1 MMRRLSDI
9 YCIFRIHLA
18 RLRAESGP
26 FLLAAIV
33 FPLGMY
39 FFANG
44 VVRQDPNELIPN
56 YIKVHFVSASLVFSL
71 SLTAISWFG
80 YLLLENRFTGRLKL
94 FAVLPVASSS
104 YILGVM
110 VFALGQGVVG
120 SFSLLLA
127 ARLLGVDFTVNSFES
142 VFLLIIVVLL
152 AIFSLAGLSVVL
164 AHRVRSFAAGS
175 LMTDALGGGLVLLAP
190 IYYPAE
196 TLPVAFRWVS
206 KALPTTYIFQAIN
219 KILTGD
225 LVIGTELTV
234 LCGMAA
240 VTLFIGFWQL
250 SWREA

>member
-1 MMRRLSDI
+1 MRHLSDI
-9 YCIFRIHLA
+9 YIIFRIHLA
-18 RLRAESGP
+18 RLRAEAGP

-44 VVRQDPNELIPN
+44 VVRQDPNEVISN
-56 YIKVHFVSASLVFSL
+56 NTEVNFVAASLVFSL

-94 FAVLPVASSS
+94 FATLPVASSS

-110 VFALGQGVVG
+110 VFALGQGLVG
-120 SFSLLLA
+120 SFSLLA
-127 ARLLGVDFTVNSFES
+127 GARLLGVDFNVNSFES
-142 VFLLIIVVLL
+142 VFLLILIVLL
-152 AIFSLAGLSVVL
+152 AILSLAGLSVVL

-196 TLPVAFRWVS
+196 TLPVVFRWIS
-206 KALPTTYIFQAIN
+206 KVLPTTYVFQAIN
-219 KILTGD
+219 KILSGD
-225 LVIGTELTV
+225 LVIGTELMI

-240 VTLFIGFWQL
+240 VTLFIGFWQM